1 MTQMTLLHSCYLAV
15 SLPVPN
21 RNQRPQ
27 VSCLK
32 YQLLSISVGQGAVGD
47 GRQNKLDL
55 IFVDLLHLFK

>member
-15 SLPVPN
+15 SLPAP
-21 RNQRPQ
+21 NQRLQ

-32 YQLLSISVGQGAVGD
+32 YRLFLISVGQGAVGD